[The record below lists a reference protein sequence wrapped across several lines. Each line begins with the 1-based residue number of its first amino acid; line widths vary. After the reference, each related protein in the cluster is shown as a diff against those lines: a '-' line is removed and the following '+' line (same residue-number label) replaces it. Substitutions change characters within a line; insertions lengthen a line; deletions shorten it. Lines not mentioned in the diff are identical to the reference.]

1 MILREL
7 ITNLTFVR
15 NLSLTM
21 MIAIASLY
29 GLAELQSQRLLRQ
42 KTTEPTLTVGQNAQL
57 KLANFATAKVI
68 INRQ

>member
-1 MILREL
+1 MMLREVKAEIIEL

-21 MIAIASLY
+21 MITIASLY
-29 GLAELQSQRLLRQ
+29 GLAELKS
-42 KTTEPTLTVGQNAQL
+42 KNAQL

>member
-1 MILREL
+1 MILREVKAEIIEL

-29 GLAELQSQRLLRQ
+29 GLAELQSQRLLRRP
-42 KTTEPTLTVGQNAQL
+42 KGYTFGYTAIFRHIEDTE
-57 KLANFATAKVI
+57 F
-68 INRQ
+68 

>member
-1 MILREL
+1 MILREVKAEIIKL

-29 GLAELQSQRLLRQ
+29 GLAELQSQ
-42 KTTEPTLTVGQNAQL
+42 NAQL

>member
-1 MILREL
+1 MLHEVKAEIIAL

-29 GLAELQSQRLLRQ
+29 GLAELQS
-42 KTTEPTLTVGQNAQL
+42 KNAQL
-57 KLANFATAKVI
+57 KLTNFATAKVI
-68 INRQ
+68 INR